1 MRTIQYKEWQVET
14 YNEEPVTVDNYFKYD
29 IIINKA
35 DGKYVMRISKE
46 ELWLSEAEGLLSG
59 DETLAQQALDSIIH
73 NREYELDI
81 LKKFNSNKPS
91 FKHGW

>member
-1 MRTIQYKEWQVET
+1 MRTIQYKEWQVEC

-29 IIINKA
+29 IYINRA
-35 DGKYVMRISKE
+35 DGKYVMTIHKE
-46 ELWLSEAEGLLSG
+46 ELWLCDAKGLLSG
-59 DETLAQQALDSIIH
+59 DEEFAQRALDRVIY

-81 LKKFNSNKPS
+81 LKRFNKDKVN

>member
-46 ELWLSEAEGLLSG
+46 ELWLSDAEGLLSG
-59 DETLAQQALDSIIH
+59 DEVLAQQALDNVIH

-81 LKKFNSNKPS
+81 LKKFNSNKLT

>member
-35 DGKYVMRISKE
+35 DGKYVMRISKD
-46 ELWLSEAEGLLSG
+46 ELWLSDAEGLLSG
-59 DETLAQQALDSIIH
+59 DEVLAQQALDSVIH

-81 LKKFNSNKPS
+81 LKRFNDNKVT